1 MTAGEREIR
10 RVRVLRSLPARYFYR
25 VTLIAINRK
34 TRIVMIRVCSR
45 IIGFE
50 MAAAAI
56 QRQIHILTIG
66 MASLTVKLGVQ
77 SG

>member
-1 MTAGEREIR
+1 MTSSEREIR
-10 RVRVLRSLPARYFYR
+10 SVRVLRSLPSRYFYR
-25 VTLIAINRK
+25 MTLIAINRK

-45 IIGFE
+45 IISFE
-50 MAAAAI
+50 MTTAAI